1 MAWRVMAHPTG
12 QDSPMADPE
21 IPAQRDPAAD
31 PDAHADGR
39 QVLLQKFF
47 VKDASVEVPNAP
59 QVFTKPWKP
68 DVDVQVNTRVQD
80 MTQDQWQVILTIT
93 VTAKLGDETAF
104 LVEAHHAGVFLL
116 KGFNTSTERGAVLGA
131 YCPSL
136 IFPFARE
143 TIADLVQRAGFP
155 QLLLQPINFDALYLQ
170 HQRHQAANASATDA
184 PTGSPAVTH

>member
-1 MAWRVMAHPTG
+1 
-12 QDSPMADPE
+12 MADPE
-21 IPAQRDPAAD
+21 SPAQRDPAAD

-104 LVEAHHAGVFLL
+104 LVEAHQAGVFLL

-155 QLLLQPINFDALYLQ
+155 QPCRHALT
-170 HQRHQAANASATDA
+170 AGDA
-184 PTGSPAVTH
+184 PCSAARPACPRPVSGHRWSWRHARRRG

>member
-1 MAWRVMAHPTG
+1 MAEPAN
-12 QDSPMADPE
+12 PE
-21 IPAQRDPAAD
+21 TLDPAAA
-31 PDAHADGR
+31 PNPQADGR

-47 VKDASVEVPNAP
+47 VKDASIEVPNAP
-59 QVFTKPWKP
+59 QVFTKAWKP
-68 DVDVQVNTRVQD
+68 DVDVQVNSRVQD
-80 MTQDQWQVILTIT
+80 MSNDQWQVILTIT

-104 LVEAHHAGVFLL
+104 LIEAHQAGLFLI
-116 KGFNTSTERGAVLGA
+116 KGFNTNAERGAVLGA

-170 HQRHQAANASATDA
+170 HQRQQAAAAAPAADA
-184 PTGSPAVTH
+184 AAGNGAVTH